1 MIRSLL
7 LILLSFNLANG
18 FSQENNQFKLLFQSL
33 SSNNSVINDSTFY
46 AITTKDSIQFST
58 LKFYVSSLEF
68 YHNNQFVWKESNSFH
83 LIDLLQPEN
92 NLISLNI
99 PYGLVFNQLKFTLG
113 IDSTTSVS
121 GAMGGALDPT
131 KGMYWTWQSGYINFK
146 IEGKCS
152 QSPAPKNDFTFHLGG
167 YLYPFS
173 TAQKISFPVKNDV
186 ATIQFDLLKFTSQ
199 IPFNNIN
206 HIMSPGEKSVLLS
219 KLAASYFSVIP

>member
-7 LILLSFNLANG
+7 LILLCFNLANG
-18 FSQENNQFKLLFQSL
+18 FSQENKQFKLLFQSL
-33 SSNNSVINDSTFY
+33 SSNNSVINDSTFH
-46 AITTKDSIQFST
+46 AINSKDSIQFST

-68 YHNNQFVWKESNSFH
+68 YHNNQFVWKELNSFH
-83 LIDLLQPEN
+83 LIDLLQPEY

-152 QSPAPKNDFTFHLGG
+152 QSPAPKNEFVFHIGG
-167 YLYPFS
+167 YQYPFS
-173 TAQKISFPVKNDV
+173 TAQQLVFPVNNET
-186 ATIQFDLLKFTSQ
+186 ATIQFDLLSFISQ
-199 IPFNNIN
+199 IQFNNTN
-206 HIMSPGEKSVLLS
+206 HIMSPGEKNVILS
-219 KLAASYFSVIP
+219 KLAANYFFIVP